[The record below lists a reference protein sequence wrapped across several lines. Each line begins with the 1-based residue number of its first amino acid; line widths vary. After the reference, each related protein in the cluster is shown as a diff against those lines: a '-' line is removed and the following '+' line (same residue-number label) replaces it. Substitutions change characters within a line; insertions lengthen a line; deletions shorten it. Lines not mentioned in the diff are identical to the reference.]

1 MEALLAG
8 DIGLLL
14 SYFRKAQVVVAE
26 VCGEMV
32 LVVAEEEW
40 GGSGHIA
47 PLGETRAPP
56 RVVFRDWVVLGEIED
71 KELRFHLSAEDMK
84 DRKGAQKQ
92 ERESTEEGIALAYL
106 QNTYLVHTKST
117 WLPT

>member
-1 MEALLAG
+1 MKSINVRLVHRIGATPPGVAEAMEALLAG

-40 GGSGHIA
+40 GGSGHIINPVKPGPHHA
-47 PLGETRAPP
+47 S
-56 RVVFRDWVVLGEIED
+56 F
-71 KELRFHLSAEDMK
+71 S
-84 DRKGAQKQ
+84 
-92 ERESTEEGIALAYL
+92 GIG
-106 QNTYLVHTKST
+106 
-117 WLPT
+117 

>member
-1 MEALLAG
+1 MKSINVRLVHRIGATPPGVAEAMEALLAG

-40 GGSGHIA
+40 DGSDHIINPVTPGPHHA
-47 PLGETRAPP
+47 S
-56 RVVFRDWVVLGEIED
+56 F
-71 KELRFHLSAEDMK
+71 S
-84 DRKGAQKQ
+84 
-92 ERESTEEGIALAYL
+92 GIG
-106 QNTYLVHTKST
+106 
-117 WLPT
+117 

>member
-1 MEALLAG
+1 MSHDHRIGATPPGLAEAMDAVLAG

-26 VCGEMV
+26 VCREMV

-56 RVVFRDWVVLGEIED
+56 CIVFRDRVLLGEMQCY
-71 KELRFHLSAEDMK
+71 ELGHVNYGRLCSGNRAI
-84 DRKGAQKQ
+84 
-92 ERESTEEGIALAYL
+92 S
-106 QNTYLVHTKST
+106 
-117 WLPT
+117 